1 LGLHLLPRLR
11 ALVLDFFRPFSFD
24 FSSLSKKG
32 NFSMTGQTPAEL
44 AAAELQAL
52 KDSFATVTQNLAG
65 LTAEL
70 AKRPA
75 ANPLE
80 YLIGL
85 PANPLGFPPGS
96 NGTYPVIVTPRLHPH
111 LLPDVIAQIGKFD
124 FPPAHLGRL
133 LKTFSATPPAGLILT
148 LGPNN
153 EMRLAPPTPVSGA
166 TALLRELPDILTFV
180 EAWMI
185 FTSVLQNEQPA
196 LPITQALT
204 AHLNNIIVIA
214 RAYAWPAILDYH
226 VAFMQA
232 RALDSFFSP
241 MLWTKSDPHLHTMH
255 LLAPSILA
263 PSPAVSVPPA
273 SDRTRMASQICYM
286 YNSASGCA
294 GPPNCPRQHI
304 CRTCSGSHP
313 QQQCATSNSAS
324 ASA

>member
-153 EMRLAPPTPVSGA
+153 EMRLVPPTPVSGA

-185 FTSVLQNEQPA
+185 FTSVLQNEQPPPRPTIFQSPFGPRFNP
-196 LPITQALT
+196 LPCL
-204 AHLNNIIVIA
+204 HK
-214 RAYAWPAILDYH
+214 LD
-226 VAFMQA
+226 
-232 RALDSFFSP
+232 L
-241 MLWTKSDPHLHTMH
+241 
-255 LLAPSILA
+255 
-263 PSPAVSVPPA
+263 
-273 SDRTRMASQICYM
+273 
-286 YNSASGCA
+286 SG
-294 GPPNCPRQHI
+294 
-304 CRTCSGSHP
+304 
-313 QQQCATSNSAS
+313 
-324 ASA
+324 